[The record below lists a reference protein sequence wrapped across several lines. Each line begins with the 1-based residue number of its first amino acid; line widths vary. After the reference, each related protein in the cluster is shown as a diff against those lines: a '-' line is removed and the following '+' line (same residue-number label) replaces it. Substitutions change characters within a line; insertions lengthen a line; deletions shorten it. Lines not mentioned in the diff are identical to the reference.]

1 MTAESRI
8 CELGIQLPSIASPQ
22 GLYRPIVVSRGMAF
36 ASGHGPIGDDGLL
49 VRGRAGEDF
58 DIEQAAA
65 LARRVAISMLAGL
78 RVELGSLDRVTRV
91 VKTLGL
97 VQCISDFQGHPA
109 VINGFSQLMADVFG
123 SQRGIGARS
132 AFGAHAL
139 PGGMLLEIECIFEV
153 DEFLPQVIPSD

>member
-1 MTAESRI
+1 
-8 CELGIQLPSIASPQ
+8 
-22 GLYRPIVVSRGMAF
+22 
-36 ASGHGPIGDDGLL
+36 
-49 VRGRAGEDF
+49 
-58 DIEQAAA
+58 
-65 LARRVAISMLAGL
+65 MLAGL

-139 PGGMLLEIECIFEV
+139 PSGMLLEIECIFEV
-153 DEFLPQVIPSD
+153 DEFLPQVISSD